1 MNISIDLK
9 IISPD
14 TIPRGQHCSLD
25 DLPLLFKLGLSMQ
38 IICEKE
44 KGIGLSAVQIG
55 IPLNFFVV
63 NHNNNYR
70 FFINCTYTPL
80 EPEKEKYIEGCLSL
94 KTPEGKL
101 RYFEVDRF
109 KNILI
114 KGKELIS
121 DPVLKI
127 VDFEFSPTDYYK
139 IVFQH
144 EIDHAF
150 EILISQIGKEVFLW
164 SK

>member
-1 MNISIDLK
+1 MDIPTDLK
-9 IISPD
+9 IIPPTS
-14 TIPRGQHCSLD
+14 IPRGLDCPLD
-25 DLPLLFKLGLSMQ
+25 DLPSLYKLGLFMQ
-38 IICEKE
+38 IVCERE
-44 KGIGLSAVQIG
+44 KGIGLSAVQVG

-63 NHNNNYR
+63 NHMMNYR
-70 FFINCTYTPL
+70 FFINCIYTSL
-80 EPEKEKYIEGCLSL
+80 APEKEKYIEGCLSL

-114 KGKELIS
+114 KGKELLS
-121 DPVLKI
+121 EPALKI
-127 VDFEFSPTDYYK
+127 VDFEFNPIDYYK

-144 EIDHAF
+144 EIDHASD
-150 EILISQIGKEVFLW
+150 ILISQIGKEVFLW